1 MVAQAMTAR
10 SKRDR
15 GWRHFLAVFWIAGFS
30 GLWPIGGLAAGEP
43 LEYLLGTG
51 DKVRVTIFGHEDLSG
66 EFEIDSAGQ
75 LSLPLIQQ
83 VRAGG
88 LTVSQLEGEIT
99 SALRP
104 DYLKNPK
111 VSIQVLNYR
120 PFYILGEVNAP
131 GSYSYV
137 NGMTVI
143 NAVALAGGYTYR
155 ARENEVKIIRV
166 DDPERAE
173 QPADHATM
181 VLPGDVIMVPE
192 RYF

>member
-1 MVAQAMTAR
+1 MIER
-10 SKRDR
+10 SKRTG
-15 GWRHFLAVFWIAGFS
+15 GWRHFLAAFWIAGIS
-30 GLWPIGGLAAGEP
+30 GLWSGVGFAADEP
-43 LEYLLGTG
+43 REYRLGTG
-51 DKVRVTIFGHEDLSG
+51 DVVRVTVFGHEDLSG

-83 VRAGG
+83 VQAGA
-88 LTVSQLEGEIT
+88 LTASQLEGEIA
-99 SALRP
+99 SALKP

-111 VSIQVLNYR
+111 VSVQVLNYR